1 MAKIFQLWEL
11 FLNLLKAFFPCAH
24 KFIWKREAKDIV
36 LSVGCCLPK
45 PACFPRRSIC
55 TYSSEWSPSTETC
68 CSARAG
74 MENILPSYAASF
86 SRLFFF
92 RQLAEVSAAVYNTWI
107 LQGAGGMNW
116 GSSRSWTS
124 HMPLQGA
131 GRLLSLSLA
140 LQNILTFISFKHSWN
155 NRKHFQ
161 FLNEI
166 SACLQSKEWVNSL
179 EATNQPKPW
188 VISKQSFMQ

>member
-45 PACFPRRSIC
+45 PACFPRRSIRM
-55 TYSSEWSPSTETC
+55 YSSEWSPSTETC

-92 RQLAEVSAAVYNTWI
+92 FFLPARRSVCSSLQHMNTS
-107 LQGAGGMNW
+107 GSW
-116 GSSRSWTS
+116 G
-124 HMPLQGA
+124 HEL
-131 GRLLSLSLA
+131 RLLPE
-140 LQNILTFISFKHSWN
+140 
-155 NRKHFQ
+155 
-161 FLNEI
+161 LNEPHAAPRGWQAVKSFPH
-166 SACLQSKEWVNSL
+166 SAEYFNFYFL
-179 EATNQPKPW
+179 
-188 VISKQSFMQ
+188 

>member
-1 MAKIFQLWEL
+1 MAKVFQLWEL

-140 LQNILTFISFKHSWN
+140 LQNILTLFPLSIHETIGNISNFWM
-155 NRKHFQ
+155 R
-161 FLNEI
+161 FLLACNQRNE
-166 SACLQSKEWVNSL
+166 WTVWR
-179 EATNQPKPW
+179 QPT
-188 VISKQSFMQ
+188 SRNHE